1 MESDTNN
8 KLLNSACILRLARK
22 AGIKILSSDAY
33 PVIEK
38 IIREEIETI
47 MNGVRVANNES
58 GTKTILYKDLELGLS
73 LLGRNELISKNL
85 IRKN

>member
-1 MESDTNN
+1 MENNTND

-38 IIREEIETI
+38 IIREEIEDI